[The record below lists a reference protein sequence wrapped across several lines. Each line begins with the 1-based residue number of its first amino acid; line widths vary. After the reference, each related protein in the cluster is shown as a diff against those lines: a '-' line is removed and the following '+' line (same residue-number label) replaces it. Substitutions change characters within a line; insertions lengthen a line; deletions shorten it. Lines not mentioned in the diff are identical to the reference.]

1 MTDRPSSE
9 ESLLD
14 FPCDFPVKVMGR
26 AAEDFVA
33 VVTEIVTRHVPELD
47 ESRITTRA
55 SRDGNFVSVTFTIV
69 ARDRQQLDTLYEELS
84 AHDRVLM
91 AL

>member
-14 FPCDFPVKVMGR
+14 FPCDFPVKVLGR

-47 ESRITTRA
+47 ERRITTRA
-55 SRDGNFVSVTFTIV
+55 SRDGNFVSVTFTIL
-69 ARDRQQLDTLYEELS
+69 ARNREQLDTLYEELS

>member
-14 FPCDFPVKVMGR
+14 FPCDFPVKVLGR

-47 ESRITTRA
+47 ESRITTRP